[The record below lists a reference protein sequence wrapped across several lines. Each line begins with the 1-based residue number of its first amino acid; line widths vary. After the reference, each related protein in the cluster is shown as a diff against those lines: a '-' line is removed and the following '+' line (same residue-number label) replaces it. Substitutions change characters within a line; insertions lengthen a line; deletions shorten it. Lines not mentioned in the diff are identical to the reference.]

1 MRMHS
6 TSLKNWVGQAVLA
19 GVALIVTGCGL
30 DEQQPLRLV
39 APSEFAVSVTATATP
54 DQLPRDGQSQAVV
67 NVTVRDARGQAV
79 SGQRLAVVPST
90 GTVAQRE
97 ITTDGGGLASV
108 VYTAP
113 GLTAVVPSGQAVI
126 ALTPV
131 GGDFGNA
138 AARTVA
144 VHLTGTPNTGAP
156 VPGFSLLP
164 TAPQRLQ
171 LVAFDASATTD
182 EGTRCT
188 DACTYLW
195 SFGGEGSASG
205 RTATYRFQEARTY
218 AVTLTVTD
226 QAGTSAS
233 STQSVVVVNPGAPTA
248 AFTKSPASP
257 AVLQNVNFVA
267 SGSAAAAGH
276 SVVLYSWSFGDG
288 GSSSNTSAS
297 TNHAY
302 AAAGTYTVTL
312 TVTDDVGQT
321 ATASTDVIVVAGI
334 VANFSISPTNPLTNV
349 SVNLNGG
356 DSTTATGASIIE
368 YAWDFGNGSTVT
380 GTSASAS
387 TRYTA
392 AGTYTI
398 RLTIRDS
405 AGRTATVTRTVSVTV
420 AGA

>member
-6 TSLKNWVGQAVLA
+6 TSLKTWVAPAVLA
-19 GVALIVTGCGL
+19 AVALVATGCGL
-30 DEQQPLRLV
+30 EDQQPLSIV

-90 GTVAQRE
+90 GTVAHRE

-126 ALTPV
+126 ALTPI

-138 AARTVA
+138 TARTVS
-144 VHLTGTPNTGAP
+144 VLLTGAPNTGAP
-156 VPGFSLLP
+156 VPGFSFLP
-164 TAPQRLQ
+164 AAPQRLQ

-195 SFGGEGSASG
+195 SFGGEESASG
-205 RTATYRFQEARTY
+205 RTATCRFQQARTY

-226 QAGTSAS
+226 PTGTSAS
-233 STQSVVVVNPGAPTA
+233 STQSVVVVNPAAPTA

-257 AVLQNVNFVA
+257 ATLQNVNLVA
-267 SGSAAAAGH
+267 TGSTAAAGH
-276 SVVLYSWSFGDG
+276 SIVLYHWSFGDG
-288 GSSSNTSAS
+288 GNSSSTSAS

-302 AAAGTYTVTL
+302 TAAGTYTVTL

-321 ATASTDVIVVAGI
+321 GVASTDVVVVAGI
-334 VANFSISPTNPLTNV
+334 VANFSISPTNPTV
-349 SVNLNGG
+349 TQSVNVNGG
-356 DSTTATGASIIE
+356 DSTTATGASIVE
-368 YAWDFGNGSTVT
+368 YAWDFGNGLTAT
-380 GTSASAS
+380 GSSATAS
-387 TRYTA
+387 TTYSTA
-392 AGTYTI
+392 RTYTV
-398 RLTIRDS
+398 RLTVRDS
-405 AGRTATVTRTVSVTV
+405 AGRTATVTKTVTV
-420 AGA
+420 L